1 LNESYEQLLADSS
14 LDGVPSSSLAG
25 GADHAL
31 FGPVGELDL
40 ASMEDLAQALGLDLP
55 APSPFAEAPPAEAEG
70 APGDTTGCVWR
81 HGLAALD

>member
-25 GADHAL
+25 GADDAL

-55 APSPFAEAPPAEAEG
+55 VPSPFAEERRAEG

-81 HGLAALD
+81 HGRAAVD